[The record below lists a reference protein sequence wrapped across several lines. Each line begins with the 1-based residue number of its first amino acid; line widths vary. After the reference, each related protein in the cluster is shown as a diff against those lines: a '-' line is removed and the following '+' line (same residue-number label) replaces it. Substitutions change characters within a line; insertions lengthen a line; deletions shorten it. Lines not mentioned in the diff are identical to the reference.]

1 MSGNPWLGRRVAVA
15 GDGPEADDLAEE
27 IVRFSEVKLAGVLS
41 WSEGGSGGG
50 RRRVASLDDVR
61 AGKWLAMDNLILA
74 PGPGQAA
81 DEAVTDLMNACE
93 AAGVGLYAPEG
104 FFKDMVGAPEEVV
117 LLGRRLARLRDARL
131 GPVYAVVKRVMD
143 VVVAAAGL
151 ALGAPLWLAI
161 AAVIRWQGHG
171 PVFFAQKRAGLHG
184 RLFRI
189 YKFSTMIANAED
201 HLPGLV
207 DLDNM
212 ALPGFKMAN
221 DPRVTPFGRLLR
233 RTGLDEAPQLWNI
246 LKGDMSLV
254 GPRPE
259 IARFVRRYSAR
270 QRRRLKA
277 KPGLTGLQQV
287 EARGTPLAA
296 GVDYDL
302 AYMGRQTLWGDLAI
316 LWRTVGVVVRGE
328 GVA

>member
-1 MSGNPWLGRRVAVA
+1 VA

-27 IVRFSEVKLAGVLS
+27 MERFGDMALAGIVS
-41 WSEGGSGGG
+41 WSAGASGG
-50 RRRVASLDDVR
+50 RRERVASLDDVR
-61 AGKWLAMDNLILA
+61 AGKWLAMDDLVLV
-74 PGPGQAA
+74 PGAGQKP
-81 DEAVTDLMNACE
+81 DEAVTDLLNVCE
-93 AAGVGLYAPEG
+93 AAGVGLYAPLG
-104 FFKDMVGAPEEVV
+104 FFSDMAGPTEEVD

-131 GPVYAVVKRVMD
+131 GRVYAVVKRAMD

-151 ALGAPLWLAI
+151 VVGAPLWLAI

-201 HLPGLV
+201 HLPSLV
-207 DLDNM
+207 DLDNL

-221 DPRVTPFGRLLR
+221 DPRVTPFGRWLR

-259 IARFVRRYSAR
+259 IARFVQRYTAR

-302 AYMGRQTLWGDLAI
+302 AYMAQPSLWRDLAI
-316 LWRTVGVVVRGE
+316 LWRTVGVILRGD
-328 GVA
+328 GVS